1 MEFFG
6 IDLVIWIGI
15 VVASGMALL
24 IIWKIA
30 QWKGKFDQWRRKV
43 DERLDGI
50 ATQGAGRGA
59 AHDLAAHTVN
69 VMDPATTPAPPPT
82 TVPTTSPT
90 LAATPATTPSP
101 TLAPAP
107 TMAPDPDPA
116 SMPVQAQGSQDRLIS
131 EQQETGPMLEDI
143 DAKTVLQM
151 ESALLDA
158 LSGRKDEAIEQ
169 LEAAGRAIGIHTQD
183 DMAMAHHN
191 LGNLLYRSKQ
201 FDEAEK
207 EYCEAIKCK
216 PDLARAHANLGFLY
230 QRLGRRE
237 ESLQEF
243 KAALELKDQLPDG
256 GKRITQIVEDL
267 SEGN

>member
-1 MEFFG
+1 MEFLG

-30 QWKGKFDQWRRKV
+30 QWKGRFDQWRRDI
-43 DERLDGI
+43 DERLDGGT
-50 ATQGAGRGA
+50 ASGAGPDA
-59 AHDLAAHTVN
+59 AYDAAAYNTTAPAATPTV
-69 VMDPATTPAPPPT
+69 TPAPDQ
-82 TVPTTSPT
+82 
-90 LAATPATTPSP
+90 AY
-101 TLAPAP
+101 
-107 TMAPDPDPA
+107 M
-116 SMPVQAQGSQDRLIS
+116 SMQGLQDRSTTGLPES
-131 EQQETGPMLEDI
+131 GPMSEDV
-143 DAKTVLQM
+143 DAKTVMQM

-158 LSGRKDEAIEQ
+158 LSGRTDEAIER
-169 LEAAGRAIGIHTQD
+169 LKVAGRELGINTPD
-183 DMAMAHHN
+183 DVAMAHHN

-201 FDEAEK
+201 FDEAER

-237 ESLQEF
+237 ASLQEF
-243 KAALELKDQLPDG
+243 EAALKLKDQLPDE

-267 SEGN
+267 SGGN

>member
-1 MEFFG
+1 MELLG

-30 QWKGKFDQWRRKV
+30 QWKGRFAQWRREV
-43 DERLDGI
+43 DERLAGI
-50 ATQGAGRGA
+50 TTSEVEPGE
-59 AHDLAAHTVN
+59 AHDAAAYNATAPITA
-69 VMDPATTPAPPPT
+69 PAATIPTTTPA
-82 TVPTTSPT
+82 
-90 LAATPATTPSP
+90 LAS
-101 TLAPAP
+101 
-107 TMAPDPDPA
+107 APDPVTTPV
-116 SMPVQAQGSQDRLIS
+116 SMPAQGSRDHSIS
-131 EQQETGPMLEDI
+131 GPQESGPLLEDV
-143 DAKTVLQM
+143 DAKTVMQM

-158 LSGRKDEAIEQ
+158 LSGRTDEAIEQ
-169 LEAAGRAIGIHTQD
+169 LKAAGREIGIHTPD

-256 GKRITQIVEDL
+256 GKRIAQIVEDL

>member
-1 MEFFG
+1 MEFLG

-30 QWKGKFDQWRRKV
+30 QWKGRFDQWRRKV

-59 AHDLAAHTVN
+59 AHDLAAYNT
-69 VMDPATTPAPPPT
+69 MAPDTTPAPIPPL
-82 TVPTTSPT
+82 T
-90 LAATPATTPSP
+90 LAATPTTTPAP
-101 TLAPAP
+101 MLAPTP

-131 EQQETGPMLEDI
+131 EQQTGPLLEDI
-143 DAKTVLQM
+143 DAKTVMQM

>member
-1 MEFFG
+1 MEFLG

-30 QWKGKFDQWRRKV
+30 QWKGRFAQWRREV
-43 DERLDGI
+43 DERLAGI
-50 ATQGAGRGA
+50 TTSEVEPGE
-59 AHDLAAHTVN
+59 AHDAAAYNATA
-69 VMDPATTPAPPPT
+69 PITAPAATTPT
-82 TVPTTSPT
+82 T
-90 LAATPATTPSP
+90 TPALVQT
-101 TLAPAP
+101 PAP
-107 TMAPDPDPA
+107 TMAPAPDPVTTPV
-116 SMPVQAQGSQDRLIS
+116 SMPAQGSRDHSIS
-131 EQQETGPMLEDI
+131 GPQESGPLLEDV
-143 DAKTVLQM
+143 DAKTVMQM

-158 LSGRKDEAIEQ
+158 LSGRTDEAIEQ
-169 LEAAGRAIGIHTQD
+169 LKAAGREIGIHTQD

-207 EYCEAIKCK
+207 EYREAIKCK

>member
-1 MEFFG
+1 MEFLG

-43 DERLDGI
+43 DERIDGI
-50 ATQGAGRGA
+50 VTSGVEPGEAYDAAAYNATAPA
-59 AHDLAAHTVN
+59 ATPTAT
-69 VMDPATTPAPPPT
+69 PTTTPAL
-82 TVPTTSPT
+82 VQ
-90 LAATPATTPSP
+90 TPDPVTTPV
-101 TLAPAP
+101 
-107 TMAPDPDPA
+107 
-116 SMPVQAQGSQDRLIS
+116 SMPAQGSQDRSIS
-131 EQQETGPMLEDI
+131 GPQESGPLLEDV
-143 DAKTVLQM
+143 DAKTVMQM

-158 LSGRKDEAIEQ
+158 LSGRTDEAIEQ
-169 LEAAGRAIGIHTQD
+169 LKAAGREIGIHTPE

-201 FDEAEK
+201 FDKAEK

-256 GKRITQIVEDL
+256 GKRIAQIVEDL

>member
-1 MEFFG
+1 MEFLG

-30 QWKGKFDQWRRKV
+30 QWKGRFAQWRREV
-43 DERLDGI
+43 DERLGGI
-50 ATQGAGRGA
+50 TTSGVEPGE
-59 AHDLAAHTVN
+59 AHDAAAYNAT
-69 VMDPATTPAPPPT
+69 PPITAPAATTPT
-82 TVPTTSPT
+82 T
-90 LAATPATTPSP
+90 TPALMQT
-101 TLAPAP
+101 PAP
-107 TMAPDPDPA
+107 TMAPASDPVLVP
-116 SMPVQAQGSQDRLIS
+116 MQAQGSQDRSIS
-131 EQQETGPMLEDI
+131 GLQESGPLLEDV
-143 DAKTVLQM
+143 DAKTVMQM

-158 LSGRKDEAIEQ
+158 LSGRTDEAIEQ
-169 LEAAGRAIGIHTQD
+169 LKAAGREIGIHTPE

-201 FDEAEK
+201 FDKAEK

-230 QRLGRRE
+230 QRLGRQE

-256 GKRITQIVEDL
+256 GKRIAQIVEDI
-267 SEGN
+267 SEEN

>member
-1 MEFFG
+1 MMEFFG

-30 QWKGKFDQWRRKV
+30 QWKGRFDQWRRKV

-59 AHDLAAHTVN
+59 AHDAAEYNT
-69 VMDPATTPAPPPT
+69 MAPDMTPVPIPP
-82 TVPTTSPT
+82 PT
-90 LAATPATTPSP
+90 LAATPATTPAP
-101 TLAPAP
+101 MLTPAP
-107 TMAPDPDPA
+107 TMAPDPA
-116 SMPVQAQGSQDRLIS
+116 STQAQGSRDRLIS
-131 EQQETGPMLEDI
+131 EQHETGPMLEDI
-143 DAKTVLQM
+143 DAKTVMQM

-183 DMAMAHHN
+183 DMAMAYHN

-230 QRLGRRE
+230 QRVGRRE
-237 ESLQEF
+237 ESLREF

-256 GKRITQIVEDL
+256 GERITQIVEGI
-267 SEGN
+267 SGEN

>member
-1 MEFFG
+1 MELLG

-30 QWKGKFDQWRRKV
+30 QWKGRFDQWRREV
-43 DERLDGI
+43 DERLGGI
-50 ATQGAGRGA
+50 TTSGVGHDEVYDAAAYNATVPA
-59 AHDLAAHTVN
+59 ATPTPTPPPTQFSTVT
-69 VMDPATTPAPPPT
+69 PTTTPALVQT
-82 TVPTTSPT
+82 
-90 LAATPATTPSP
+90 
-101 TLAPAP
+101 PAP
-107 TMAPDPDPA
+107 TMAPAPDPVL
-116 SMPVQAQGSQDRLIS
+116 MPMQAQGSQDLSTSGPQESGPLS
-131 EQQETGPMLEDI
+131 EDV
-143 DAKTVLQM
+143 DAKTVMQM

-158 LSGRKDEAIEQ
+158 LSGRTDEAIEQ
-169 LEAAGRAIGIHTQD
+169 LKAAGREIGIHTPD

-207 EYCEAIKCK
+207 EYREAIKCK

-256 GKRITQIVEDL
+256 GKRIAQIVEDL

>member
-1 MEFFG
+1 
-6 IDLVIWIGI
+6 
-15 VVASGMALL
+15 
-24 IIWKIA
+24 
-30 QWKGKFDQWRRKV
+30 
-43 DERLDGI
+43 
-50 ATQGAGRGA
+50 
-59 AHDLAAHTVN
+59 
-69 VMDPATTPAPPPT
+69 
-82 TVPTTSPT
+82 
-90 LAATPATTPSP
+90 
-101 TLAPAP
+101 APAP
-107 TMAPDPDPA
+107 DPVTTPV
-116 SMPVQAQGSQDRLIS
+116 SMPAQGSQDRSIS
-131 EQQETGPMLEDI
+131 GPQESGPLLEDV
-143 DAKTVLQM
+143 DAKTVMQM

-158 LSGRKDEAIEQ
+158 LSGRTDEAIEQ
-169 LEAAGRAIGIHTQD
+169 LKAAGREIGIHTPE

-201 FDEAEK
+201 FDEAER

-256 GKRITQIVEDL
+256 GKRIAQIVEDL

>member
-1 MEFFG
+1 MEFLG

-30 QWKGKFDQWRRKV
+30 QWKGRFAQWRREV
-43 DERLDGI
+43 DERLAGI
-50 ATQGAGRGA
+50 TTSEVEPGEAYDAAAYNATAPITA
-59 AHDLAAHTVN
+59 PA
-69 VMDPATTPAPPPT
+69 ATTPT
-82 TVPTTSPT
+82 T
-90 LAATPATTPSP
+90 TPA
-101 TLAPAP
+101 LAPAP
-107 TMAPDPDPA
+107 DPVTTPV
-116 SMPVQAQGSQDRLIS
+116 SMPAQGSQDRSIS
-131 EQQETGPMLEDI
+131 GPQESGPLLEDV
-143 DAKTVLQM
+143 DAKTVMQM

-158 LSGRKDEAIEQ
+158 LSGRTDEAIEQ
-169 LEAAGRAIGIHTQD
+169 LKAAGREIGIHTPE

-201 FDEAEK
+201 FDKAEK

-230 QRLGRRE
+230 QRLGRQE

-256 GKRITQIVEDL
+256 GKRIAQIVEDL